1 MSKVKSFMYYIEYK
15 NGNQEIMDKSTL
27 ETEVDNNFDKFFK
40 SVGKIEKKYKLH
52 DGFNLYNCFK
62 KKICLTLFTMDYTF
76 SPYEY
81 IEHYRGLPKEVYGV
95 DFLSDFDIEM
105 ITMFN

>member
-15 NGNQEIMDKSTL
+15 NGNQEIMDKYTL

-40 SVGKIEKKYKLH
+40 SVGKIEKKYRLH
-52 DGFNLYNCFK
+52 DGHR
-62 KKICLTLFTMDYTF
+62 KKICMTLFTVDHTIL
-76 SPYEY
+76 PYDY
-81 IEHYRGLPKEVYGV
+81 IEHYRSLSKEVYGS

>member
-27 ETEVDNNFDKFFK
+27 ETEVDNNFDDFFNK
-40 SVGKIEKKYKLH
+40 VSRIVKKYKLH
-52 DGFNLYNCFK
+52 DGYR
-62 KKICLTLFTMDYTF
+62 KKICLTLFTVEYTF

-81 IEHYRGLPKEVYGV
+81 IQHYRGLSKEVYGV
-95 DFLSDFDIEM
+95 DFISDFDIEM